1 MITAF
6 RPTVPGRLGAHI
18 VHVPVALG
26 TITANTTTTF
36 ALPKAYAKCY
46 VLGAS
51 YQAATVAADADGAI
65 TGVLKK
71 YRAATDDTADISSAF
86 NLETAVASESAP
98 LTVNGG
104 DAARVC
110 QLGDTLQFVVTNDSA
125 AINTQHAGAFLVLEL
140 ALLK

>member
-1 MITAF
+1 MDYSF
-6 RPTVPGRLGAHI
+6 RPTVTGRGGAQI

-36 ALPKAYAKCY
+36 AVPKFYGKCY
-46 VLGAS
+46 VVGAS
-51 YQAATVAADADGAI
+51 YQASTLAADADGAI

-71 YRAATDDTADISSAF
+71 YAAASDAAVTISATF
-86 NLETAVASESAP
+86 DLETATASEAAP

-104 DAARVC
+104 DVYRTCLPA
-110 QLGDTLQFVVTNDSA
+110 DTLQFVVTNDSA

>member
-1 MITAF
+1 MDYSF
-6 RPTVPGRLGAHI
+6 RPTVTGRGGAQI

-36 ALPKAYAKCY
+36 ALPKFAGKVY

-51 YQAATVAADADGAI
+51 YQTTTVAADADGAI
-65 TGVLKK
+65 TGVLQK
-71 YRAATDDTADISSAF
+71 YRAASDDAVAISATF
-86 NLETAVASESAP
+86 NLEGATASEAAA

-104 DAARVC
+104 DVNRTC
-110 QLGDTLQFVVTNDSA
+110 QPADTLRFVVTNDSA